1 MATIVEYDS
10 RKEPLNAYPE
20 RIVSPFQPD
29 SCCADHMM
37 QVGKVEEERGFLYYY
52 RRCRV
57 CGFTI
62 RYFLPVLPPEQHPQ
76 IQRQGSAH
84 PQVKEV
90 A

>member
-10 RKEPLNAYPE
+10 RKRPLNAYPK

-84 PQVKEV
+84 PQVQEV

>member
-1 MATIVEYDS
+1 MATIVEYNS
-10 RKEPLNAYPE
+10 GKNPLNAYPE

-62 RYFLPVLPPEQHPQ
+62 RYFLPVLPPEQPLR
-76 IQRQGSAH
+76 IRSQGRLL
-84 PQVKEV
+84 PRVGEV

>member
-1 MATIVEYDS
+1 MSTIVEYDS

-52 RRCRV
+52 RHCRV

-84 PQVKEV
+84 PQVQEV

>member
-10 RKEPLNAYPE
+10 RKEPLDAYPE

-84 PQVKEV
+84 PQVQEV

>member
-37 QVGKVEEERGFLYYY
+37 QVGKVEEERAMWELCAFGHDIVDYV
-52 RRCRV
+52 RV
-57 CGFTI
+57 DWVTGEKGRTFC
-62 RYFLPVLPPEQHPQ
+62 Q
-76 IQRQGSAH
+76 
-84 PQVKEV
+84 
-90 A
+90 

>member
-84 PQVKEV
+84 PQVQEV

>member
-10 RKEPLNAYPE
+10 SKEPLNAYPE

-29 SCCADHMM
+29 SCCADHMV
-37 QVGKVEEERGFLYYY
+37 QVGKVEEERGSRFCY
-52 RRCRV
+52 RRCEV
-57 CGFTI
+57 CGFTL

-84 PQVKEV
+84 PQVQEV